1 MIKRSIFLLVT
12 SYSFRKP
19 EKRDGDSVENGVAAS

>member
-12 SYSFRKP
+12 SYSFRKLG
-19 EKRDGDSVENGVAAS
+19 KRDGGSGESGLAAS